1 MLRASGELSPT
12 VARTAA
18 ALLRRS
24 KAIARDTNPMEV
36 VEMRIALEPYLV
48 RLAAIRASS
57 FDIARIRRAAK
68 TADATNSGAADLA
81 FHKAIATSTGNKLAA
96 TFYGLLRQ
104 VAATRACDLF
114 APRRAVRN
122 ASRSA
127 IANIERSQK
136 PLRRVILT
144 LPSARC
150 GSIWLRF
157 KSAYWNILRP

>member
-1 MLRASGELSPT
+1 
-12 VARTAA
+12 
-18 ALLRRS
+18 LRRS

-104 VAATRACDLF
+104 VGSDARLRLVRTAPSCPKRITQRDSEHRAIAEAIATRDPDA
-114 APRRAVRN
+114 AERAMRVHMVAVQKRVLEYLTPLKE
-122 ASRSA
+122 A
-127 IANIERSQK
+127 I
-136 PLRRVILT
+136 
-144 LPSARC
+144 
-150 GSIWLRF
+150 
-157 KSAYWNILRP
+157 